1 MSRDYKYRDRR
12 GRYNDRRRRKGPPPW
27 AWAAVGLLVGLFVAL
42 LVFLQLGPAPSVER
56 TVKLETPPE
65 PATRPAAEPPAPA
78 PAPAEPRKESKEQ
91 PAPPPKPR
99 FDFYNLLPEMEVIV
113 PEQEVQGATTPEG
126 VRQVEK
132 PGTYLLQA
140 GSFRTREQADQLRA
154 RLALLGVETDVQTVT
169 VDNKQ
174 TWHRVRVGPFHNL
187 RDLNTARSLLKK
199 NGIDAILIRLAE

>member
-1 MSRDYKYRDRR
+1 MSRDYMYRDRR

-27 AWAAVGLLVGLFVAL
+27 AWAAVGLLVGLFVAFL
-42 LVFLQLGPAPSVER
+42 GFLQLGPAPPVER

-65 PATRPAAEPPAPA
+65 PATRVPAEKPAPA
-78 PAPAEPRKESKEQ
+78 LTAAPAAVIEEQ
-91 PAPPPKPR
+91 PAAPPKPR

-113 PEQEVQGATTPEG
+113 PEQEVQGAPTPEG
-126 VRQVEK
+126 VRQVEQ

-169 VDNKQ
+169 VNNEQ

-199 NGIDAILIRLAE
+199 NGIDAILIRLAG

>member
-1 MSRDYKYRDRR
+1 MARDYKYRDRR

-27 AWAAVGLLVGLFVAL
+27 AWAAVGLLIGLFVAF
-42 LVFLQLGPAPSVER
+42 LVFLQLRPAPPVER

-65 PATRPAAEPPAPA
+65 PATRPPAEKPAPA
-78 PAPAEPRKESKEQ
+78 PAPAVAKQEQ
-91 PAPPPKPR
+91 PTAPPKPR

-113 PEQEVQGATTPEG
+113 PEQEVQGAATPEG
-126 VRQVEK
+126 VRQVEQ

-174 TWHRVRVGPFHNL
+174 TWHRVRVGPFQNL

-199 NGIDAILIRLAE
+199 NGIEAILIRLAG

>member
-27 AWAAVGLLVGLFVAL
+27 AWAAVGLLVGLFVAFL
-42 LVFLQLGPAPSVER
+42 GFLQLGPAPPVER

-65 PATRPAAEPPAPA
+65 PASRVPAEKPAPA
-78 PAPAEPRKESKEQ
+78 LTAAPAAVIEEQ
-91 PAPPPKPR
+91 PAAPPKPR

-113 PEQEVQGATTPEG
+113 PEQEVQGAPTPEG
-126 VRQVEK
+126 VRQVEQ

-169 VDNKQ
+169 VNNEQ

-199 NGIDAILIRLAE
+199 NGIDAILIRLAG

>member
-27 AWAAVGLLVGLFVAL
+27 AWAAVGLLVGLFVAFL
-42 LVFLQLGPAPSVER
+42 GFLQLGPAPPVER

-65 PATRPAAEPPAPA
+65 PASRVPAEKPATALTAAPAAVIE
-78 PAPAEPRKESKEQ
+78 EQ
-91 PAPPPKPR
+91 PAAPPKPR

-113 PEQEVQGATTPEG
+113 PEQEVQGAPTPEG
-126 VRQVEK
+126 VRQVEQ

-169 VDNKQ
+169 VNNEQ

-199 NGIDAILIRLAE
+199 NGIDAILIRLAG